1 MKRVAKKSKKIQT
14 NGIVI
19 KTINVNESNRLLV
32 ILTDS
37 LGVITAFAG
46 GVRKPNNKNGGA
58 CGLFVYSSF
67 ILTET
72 DGKYKVEEAFAKE
85 RFYDLRFDVTKV
97 ALSSYFCEILSVLI
111 PEGTIA
117 PEFIPCLLNALYL
130 VTEGKKPLLQI
141 KAVTEMQFMVLAGF
155 MPNLE
160 GFMCEHNENPCFSYI
175 DGGIVCDKCAK
186 MQIGFKGHRLNKTL
200 LDSLKFITES
210 DSKKVYNFSIPEKD
224 LEMLSNIC
232 ENFVIEQIEYRCK
245 TLDGFKQLY

>member
-1 MKRVAKKSKKIQT
+1 MKVQKKSKKIQT

-19 KTINVNESNRLLV
+19 KTIDVNESNRLLV

-46 GVRKPNNKNGGA
+46 GVRKPKSKLGGS

-67 ILTET
+67 ILTES
-72 DGKYKVEEAFAKE
+72 DGKYRIDEAFAKE
-85 RFYDLRFDVTKV
+85 RFYNLRFNVTSV
-97 ALSSYFCEILSVLI
+97 ALASYFCELLSVLI
-111 PEGTIA
+111 PEGTKA

-130 VTEGKKPLLQI
+130 ITEEKKPYLLI
-141 KAVTEMQFMVLAGF
+141 KAVTEMQFMVLSGF

-160 GFMCEHNENPCFSYI
+160 EYMCEHTENPCFSYI
-175 DGGIVCDKCAK
+175 DGGIMCDQCAK
-186 MQIGFKGHRLNKTL
+186 KTIGFKGHRLNKTL

-210 DSKKVYNFSIPEKD
+210 DSKKVYNFTIPEKD

-232 ENFVIEQIEYRCK
+232 ENYVIEQIEYRCK